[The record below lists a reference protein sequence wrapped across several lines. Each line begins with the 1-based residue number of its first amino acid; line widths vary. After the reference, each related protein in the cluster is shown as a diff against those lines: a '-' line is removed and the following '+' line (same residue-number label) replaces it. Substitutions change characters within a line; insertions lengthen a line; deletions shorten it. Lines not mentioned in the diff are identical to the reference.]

1 MSGSAAQQQDSPFSI
16 LVGCVKIPA
25 STIAGILNRPC
36 ATQAS
41 ALSTALDA
49 TSPVS
54 TDPTLRVLINAAISI
69 FEDEKQV
76 VLELTTLLKG
86 LTQGVA
92 ESGSTLTTS
101 TTPKTVMA
109 SDSGFNVIGSSGVSV
124 NIGPVST
131 TNNSNNTTHNNY
143 NVSMPKSL
151 DSQVVQR
158 MIENRADAEDTER
171 LCIEFKE
178 IFGAPSTSKML
189 KDCAQHE
196 ELRN

>member
-36 ATQAS
+36 TTQAS

-49 TSPVS
+49 TSPVP
-54 TDPTLRVLINAAISI
+54 TDPALRVLINAAISI

-131 TNNSNNTTHNNY
+131 TQQQQHNTQQLQREHAKEPRQSGRATHDRE
-143 NVSMPKSL
+143 PCGCRGHRASL
-151 DSQVVQR
+151 HRVQ
-158 MIENRADAEDTER
+158 EDFWGAFYLEDAER
-171 LCIEFKE
+171 LCS
-178 IFGAPSTSKML
+178 A
-189 KDCAQHE
+189 
-196 ELRN
+196 